1 MPGPPTPHPSQAD
14 HTDSIRHAEAIVM
27 SRYDL
32 GARQA
37 FDLLVRV
44 AQRERRDL
52 RDVAEDIVFTA
63 GR

>member
-1 MPGPPTPHPSQAD
+1 MPAPSPTTPADPPDA
-14 HTDSIRHAEAIVM
+14 IRQAEAIVM

-44 AQRERRDL
+44 AQRERREL
-52 RDVAEDIVFTA
+52 REVAEDIVFTA